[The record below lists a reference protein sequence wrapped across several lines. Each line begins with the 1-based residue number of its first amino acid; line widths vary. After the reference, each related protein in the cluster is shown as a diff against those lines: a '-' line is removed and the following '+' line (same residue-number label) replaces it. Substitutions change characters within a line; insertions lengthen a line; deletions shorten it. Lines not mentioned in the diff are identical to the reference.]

1 MNSNFINRF
10 LIATIIGP
18 IILLLIFLGNNYFL
32 FLILFLFFV
41 GIYEIIILKNT
52 LSKIIIFFIFLY
64 FLYSCLKI
72 ENLTNGKTYLYFI
85 LFVTWLSDLGGYVVG
100 KSVGG
105 RKIGIISPNKT
116 FSGMFG
122 SILFSYIS
130 IFFIEYY
137 KMFSFESLISQL
149 IIITLSSLIV
159 IIGDL
164 FFSYLKRINNI
175 KDYSKILGGH
185 GGLFDRIDGLIF
197 LTIFFNIF
205 IDII

>member
-32 FLILFLFFV
+32 FLILFIFFV

-137 KMFSFESLISQL
+137 KIFSFESLISQL